1 MAERFLR
8 LKEVRLRVPYSRSSI
23 YAKIRIGEFPRP
35 VSLGARAAFW
45 RESDIDGWIEAQIL
59 EDKARG
65 GAA

>member
-8 LKEVRLRVPYSRSSI
+8 LKEVRERVPFSRSSI
-23 YAKIRIGEFPRP
+23 YAKIQLGEFPRP
-35 VSLGARAAFW
+35 LSMGARAVAW
-45 RESDIDGWIEAQIL
+45 LESDIDRWIEARIL